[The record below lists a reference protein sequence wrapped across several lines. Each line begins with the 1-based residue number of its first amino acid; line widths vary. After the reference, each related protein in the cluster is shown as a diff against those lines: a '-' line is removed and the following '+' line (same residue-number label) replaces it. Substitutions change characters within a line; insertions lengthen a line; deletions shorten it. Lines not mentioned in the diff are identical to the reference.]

1 MYSTGD
7 SIGDDVTGCLDKFVQ
22 PDLRAR
28 NILTKPDTHFLG
40 ICNLV
45 SQLKSEERKSEILKI
60 LLEETKTGTNT
71 YRKLLYKELEDLI
84 DSFDAASKSH
94 SKGKGRRSARK

>member
-1 MYSTGD
+1 M
-7 SIGDDVTGCLDKFVQ
+7 
-22 PDLRAR
+22 
-28 NILTKPDTHFLG
+28 
-40 ICNLV
+40 V

-71 YRKLLYKELEDLI
+71 YRKLLYKEIEDLI

-94 SKGKGRRSARK
+94 SKGEN

>member
-1 MYSTGD
+1 MEKKPFSE
-7 SIGDDVTGCLDKFVQ
+7 VNEKFPQDKT
-22 PDLRAR
+22 PT
-28 NILTKPDTHFLG
+28 NFLG

-71 YRKLLYKELEDLI
+71 YRKLLYKEIEDLI

-94 SKGKGRRSARK
+94 SKGKTFRF